1 MNYHK
6 APFPGFLARAAF
18 TSVCAR
24 AAVSEPGLITIP
36 EPPALGR
43 LRICRASRVGGTSRT
58 SRTGQTCPTG
68 LTRLT
73 CLTGRMSRA
82 GGYWVSVV
90 GQGRLA
96 LVARFLFDYILPRW
110 RCASVNEHVALA
122 ISIW

>member
-18 TSVCAR
+18 TPVCAR
-24 AAVSEPGLITIP
+24 SAVSEPGLITIP
-36 EPPALGR
+36 EPPALWR
-43 LRICRASRVGGTSRT
+43 LRICRVGGTSRT

-90 GQGRLA
+90 VGGGGCLV
-96 LVARFLFDYILPRW
+96 LVAWFFVLCGILFFEECCFFEGFY
-110 RCASVNEHVALA
+110 V
-122 ISIW
+122 